1 MPTERTTESLQS
13 EAHAIVDCL
22 VYLHRHCVKLEL
34 TTTAYLIDAAQRSV
48 NDSVKSIEKDRNAVR
63 RSDGKL
69 PPVALFG
76 YGANDP

>member
-1 MPTERTTESLQS
+1 MSTERTTESLQS
-13 EAHAIVDCL
+13 EAHAIMDCL
-22 VYLHRHCVKLEL
+22 VYLHRHCVKLQL

-48 NDSVKSIEKDRNAVR
+48 SDSVKLVERDRNPVR
-63 RSDGKL
+63 RSDGKP